1 MQRMN
6 RNAKILYEKPVIAQ
20 LTDIED
26 PMRQGRLLLVFL
38 PPEPLQDISRINH
51 IYTLG
56 LEPEFLKTSSHKIS
70 LGLPLWFQTGNKH
83 RPEYALEQGFIILQC
98 VDDTNQLIYQVALGG
113 GVSNIS
119 PKDTIPVYQGGDFV
133 RLS

>member
-6 RNAKILYEKPVIAQ
+6 RNAKILYEKPVTAQ

-26 PMRQGRLLLVFL
+26 PMRQGRLLLVL
-38 PPEPLQDISRINH
+38 LSPEPLQDISRINH

-70 LGLPLWFQTGNKH
+70 LGLPL
-83 RPEYALEQGFIILQC
+83 
-98 VDDTNQLIYQVALGG
+98 
-113 GVSNIS
+113 
-119 PKDTIPVYQGGDFV
+119 
-133 RLS
+133 

>member
-26 PMRQGRLLLVFL
+26 PMRQGSLLLVLL

-51 IYTLG
+51 IQTFG

-70 LGLPLWFQTGNKH
+70 LGLPL
-83 RPEYALEQGFIILQC
+83 
-98 VDDTNQLIYQVALGG
+98 
-113 GVSNIS
+113 
-119 PKDTIPVYQGGDFV
+119 
-133 RLS
+133 